1 MQQLLPV
8 AAHRALPKT
17 VVEVLIE
24 LTYFFRQLCSKV
36 NMLSDFEHVQDQI
49 VHALCHLEKIFPL
62 SFFDVMEHLFIH
74 LAEEALIVG
83 AIQFY
88 GCILLRGS

>member
-1 MQQLLPV
+1 MQQLLHV

-36 NMLSDFEHVQDQI
+36 NMLSDFEHIQDQI

-62 SFFDVMEHLFIH
+62 SFLDVMEHLFIH
-74 LAEEALIVG
+74 LIVG
-83 AIQFY
+83 VIQFRWMY
-88 GCILLRGS
+88 TIERFVNMLM